1 MRIATGNAYD
11 ASLDS
16 LMRRQTEMVN
26 AQEQL
31 TTGKRVNRASDDPA
45 AAARAERALAA
56 ETRITAAQRGVD
68 ASLNAMTLAESAI
81 GDATDLLHEVRD
93 ALVAA
98 GNATYTD
105 AERLG
110 LAEKIRG
117 LRDQLLGVANRTDG
131 AGSHMFAGQDVTQ
144 APFIDT
150 PGGVSYRGGAGHLQ
164 ASSGE
169 ALPLSVDGQ
178 RAWMGARTGNGVFET
193 SAAVSTGTAW
203 IDSGR
208 VTDAALASNGS
219 TYRIEFSVAAG
230 TTTYSVLRDGAPVG
244 TAQPFTAGQ
253 ALEIDGRAVTI
264 TGAPAHGDA
273 FEMAPS
279 QPGLSVFDVL
289 DRAVADLE
297 TPSRTGTQIAQS
309 NAHNLTHV
317 DAVMSQLQAMRSHVG
332 DTLNRIDHVTGRL
345 DAQKLSSK
353 TARSDAEDL
362 DMVHALSDFK
372 NRQTGYDAALKSY
385 SMVQK
390 LSLFDY
396 LG

>member
-11 ASLDS
+11 ASLDA
-16 LMRRQTEMVN
+16 LMRRQSEMVN
-26 AQEQL
+26 TQEQL

-56 ETRITAAQRGVD
+56 EARTVAAQRGVD
-68 ASLNAMTLAESAI
+68 ASLAAMTQAEGAL
-81 GDATDLLHEVRD
+81 GDANDLLHEVRE

-131 AGSHMFAGQDVTQ
+131 AGNYMFAGQGVTQ
-144 APFIDT
+144 APFVDA
-150 PGGVSYRGGAGHLQ
+150 PGGVVYRGGAGQLQ
-164 ASSGE
+164 APSGE
-169 ALPLSVDGQ
+169 SLPLSVDGD
-178 RAWMGARTGNGVFET
+178 RAWMSARSGNGVFVT

-203 IDSGR
+203 IDAGR

-230 TTTYSVLRDGAPVG
+230 STTYSVLRDGTPVSAG
-244 TAQPFTAGQ
+244 QPFTPGQ
-253 ALEIDGRAVTI
+253 AIEIDGRSVTL
-264 TGAPAHGDA
+264 TGAPAQGDA

-279 QPGLSVFDVL
+279 QPGLSVFDAL
-289 DRAVADLE
+289 DQAIADLE
-297 TPSRTGTQIAQS
+297 TTGRTGTQIAQS
-309 NAHNLTHV
+309 NAQNLTNI
-317 DAVMSQLQAMRSHVG
+317 DAVMGQLQATRSHVG
-332 DTLNRIDHVTGRL
+332 DTLNRIEQVTGRL
-345 DAQKLSSK
+345 EDQKLASQA
-353 TARSDAEDL
+353 ARSAAEDL
-362 DMVHALSDFK
+362 DMVSALSDFK

>member
-150 PGGVSYRGGAGHLQ
+150 PGGVSYRGGADRISMRSLERKGGAVAHDR
-164 ASSGE
+164 SR
-169 ALPLSVDGQ
+169 PDDRRDGQ
-178 RAWMGARTGNGVFET
+178 
-193 SAAVSTGTAW
+193 AAA
-203 IDSGR
+203 
-208 VTDAALASNGS
+208 
-219 TYRIEFSVAAG
+219 
-230 TTTYSVLRDGAPVG
+230 
-244 TAQPFTAGQ
+244 
-253 ALEIDGRAVTI
+253 
-264 TGAPAHGDA
+264 
-273 FEMAPS
+273 
-279 QPGLSVFDVL
+279 
-289 DRAVADLE
+289 
-297 TPSRTGTQIAQS
+297 
-309 NAHNLTHV
+309 
-317 DAVMSQLQAMRSHVG
+317 
-332 DTLNRIDHVTGRL
+332 
-345 DAQKLSSK
+345 
-353 TARSDAEDL
+353 
-362 DMVHALSDFK
+362 
-372 NRQTGYDAALKSY
+372 
-385 SMVQK
+385 
-390 LSLFDY
+390 
-396 LG
+396 